1 MRKRVLPIFLT
12 LLVVMGGFGLT
23 PASAGIKVVVNEKPI
38 TTYDINQRA
47 KLIRLIQRSSVA
59 ASRRE
64 AEKELIDDQLRLEE
78 ASRIGVKIS
87 EAEVNNAYANIA
99 RNVKLTPAKLTAG
112 LRQSGVNPQ
121 TLKDR
126 LKAQL
131 AFQQSVRRRFNSQVD
146 VDESDIINALR
157 KSDDENKNISV
168 EYNLQRVIVVVPKKS
183 SKGFRNKRLAES
195 NRIRKAVSSCDSS
208 GAVFGKYSEVVVQP
222 IGRRL
227 ETELPEPM
235 RKEINKTTLGKLTS
249 PRKTE
254 VGFEMIAVCGKREI
268 ASDIAARTELENELR
283 AKEGEALTRRY
294 LMDLRRR
301 ASIVYP

>member
-12 LLVVMGGFGLT
+12 LLLVMGGFGLT

-64 AEKELIDDQLRLEE
+64 AEKELIDDQLRLAE
-78 ASRIGVKIS
+78 AARIGVNIS
-87 EAEVNNAYANIA
+87 DAEVNNAYANIA

-183 SKGFRNKRLAES
+183 SKSFRNKRLSES
-195 NRIRKAVSSCDSS
+195 NSIRKAVIACDSA

-235 RKEINKTTLGKLTS
+235 RKEINNTKVGKLTS

>member
-1 MRKRVLPIFLT
+1 
-12 LLVVMGGFGLT
+12 MGGFGLT
-23 PASAGIKVVVNEKPI
+23 PASAGIKVVVNGKPI

-64 AEKELIDDQLRLEE
+64 AEKELIDDRLRLEE

-195 NRIRKAVSSCDSS
+195 NSIRKAVTACDSA

-235 RKEINKTTLGKLTS
+235 RKEISKTTPGKLTS